1 MGIEIKLDYDDSKEI
16 KELFLEYTKML
27 IEKEPSMEEYLK
39 LQSYDSEIEH
49 LNDKYGLPYG
59 RLYIAKFDNE
69 IVGCIALRKI
79 DDKNCEMK
87 RLFVKPEF
95 RGNNI
100 ANELINTIID
110 DTKVIGYK
118 YMLLDILPFLKSAIH
133 LYKKVGFYEID
144 SYNNS
149 LVKSSIFM
157 KLDLNKY

>member
-1 MGIEIKLDYDDSKEI
+1 
-16 KELFLEYTKML
+16 
-27 IEKEPSMEEYLK
+27 
-39 LQSYDSEIEH
+39 
-49 LNDKYGLPYG
+49 
-59 RLYIAKFDNE
+59 
-69 IVGCIALRKI
+69 
-79 DDKNCEMK
+79 MK

>member
-1 MGIEIKLDYDDSKEI
+1 
-16 KELFLEYTKML
+16 
-27 IEKEPSMEEYLK
+27 
-39 LQSYDSEIEH
+39 
-49 LNDKYGLPYG
+49 
-59 RLYIAKFDNE
+59 
-69 IVGCIALRKI
+69 
-79 DDKNCEMK
+79 MK

-110 DTKVIGYK
+110 DAKVIGYK